1 MILAFFYLR
10 GKWLLNW
17 PIIYSGLVV
26 FRPPPGSAA
35 KCRGSLRNKKTP
47 PMGEALTSPH
57 KRGYP
62 LAVPDMNDHGRFEQR
77 YERFARALTEYEQDK
92 YVNPIELKV
101 VKDFVKNVVPIAL
114 YNDVQNNPIEP
125 RDFDE
130 IYHIQQSGSVLIPVY
145 QDMGFFERRYSRF
158 VQSMN
163 APITQFLHPSERKA
177 VTEYLTFVQQNT
189 ITSKDFARIDALI
202 HTDTKSVNR
211 GDGWFI
217 VALNAYMNG
226 TYMHPS
232 QTTVVNAY
240 VKYARARDEKLEASA
255 MSYN

>member
-1 MILAFFYLR
+1 MAHTRFIQALVTHPTGRTDVDPQYRADMEDITQ
-10 GKWLLNW
+10 N
-17 PIIYSGLVV
+17 PITRDDFPLVY
-26 FRPPPGSAA
+26 
-35 KCRGSLRNKKTP
+35 
-47 PMGEALTSPH
+47 ALT
-57 KRGYP
+57 RDP
-62 LAVPDMNDHGRFEQR
+62 LLTVPDMNDHGRFEQR
-77 YERFARALTEYEQDK
+77 YERFARALTEHEQDK
-92 YVNPIELKV
+92 YVHPIELKV
-101 VKDFVKNVVPIAL
+101 VKDFVKDVVPIAL

-163 APITQFLHPSERKA
+163 APSTQFLHPSERKA

-189 ITSKDFARIDALI
+189 ITSKDFAWIDALI

-240 VKYARARDEKLEASA
+240 VKYARARDKKRQAST
-255 MSYN
+255 MPYN